1 MILICGIS
9 GLVGYELSN
18 YLDTQN
24 IQYIGTYKTNKINK
38 QYIYKLDYSNPLEIE
53 TFLIHHKIT
62 SCVFC
67 IVERLTDKCEN
78 AWNEIKTTN
87 IDLVHN
93 MSYLCNKLNI
103 FFIHLSTDYVFDG
116 FTQPNYPDSKKNP
129 LQNYGISKLIS
140 ELRVENNCK
149 KYCIIRIPVLY
160 TDKNKLHNNAVS
172 LIGKSIM
179 DLRKNIIHKEDNHN
193 IRRPLYIRDL
203 CPFLLDILNQ
213 KNNGI
218 YHFFNPINKYTK
230 YEISV
235 MIAKELQIES
245 RNIIPN
251 NELNNSIAPRPY
263 DTELADTKYS
273 IKKYVFT
280 DFNETI
286 QKCFSKYICPKI
298 NIYNKD
304 KIFLLIDLD
313 NTLINSEIAHYNAYK
328 NVFNQNNI
336 TFVSFEQWKN
346 ITNTSNIDSYLL
358 SIFGNIQNVNNIKK
372 QKLDFLLN
380 ENIDF
385 TKNSDSFLRFLI
397 NNEFNFCIVTNT
409 NKRTTDIFKSKL
421 PLLEKVSQWI
431 VREDYML
438 PKPNDECYKLAINK
452 YKKNEEYIIGIED
465 SVVGYNALQSI
476 TNLIFIYNNI
486 DIFNQNDC
494 YLFNDYEQILYNN

>member
-1 MILICGIS
+1 M
-9 GLVGYELSN
+9 
-18 YLDTQN
+18 
-24 IQYIGTYKTNKINK
+24 
-38 QYIYKLDYSNPLEIE
+38 
-53 TFLIHHKIT
+53 
-62 SCVFC
+62 
-67 IVERLTDKCEN
+67 
-78 AWNEIKTTN
+78 
-87 IDLVHN
+87 
-93 MSYLCNKLNI
+93 
-103 FFIHLSTDYVFDG
+103 
-116 FTQPNYPDSKKNP
+116 
-129 LQNYGISKLIS
+129 
-140 ELRVENNCK
+140 
-149 KYCIIRIPVLY
+149 
-160 TDKNKLHNNAVS
+160 S